1 MLEER
6 KGNYGRPRSKYDQ
19 FRQLPKDVRD
29 RLEAFQ
35 NDLNDDWVLFV
46 SQIDKQMW
54 ILHRIWI
61 DETVFELTASTVK
74 YQSEEINV

>member
-1 MLEER
+1 MFEER
-6 KGNYGRPRSKYDQ
+6 KGNYGRPGNKYDK

-29 RLEAFQ
+29 RVDEFQ
-35 NDLNDDWVLFV
+35 SNLDDDWILFV

-54 ILHRIWI
+54 IIHRIWI
-61 DETVFELTASTVK
+61 DEGTFEVVASMVK